1 MKMSVPFDDLVTFCY
16 TSRFKETIKFYEE
29 VDLQTSNW
37 VRQVL
42 ERNLQLRRQVK
53 LLDGLSEDVSEKTDP

>member
-1 MKMSVPFDDLVTFCY
+1 MSVRFDDLVTFCY
-16 TSRFKETIKFYEE
+16 TGRFKETIKFYEE